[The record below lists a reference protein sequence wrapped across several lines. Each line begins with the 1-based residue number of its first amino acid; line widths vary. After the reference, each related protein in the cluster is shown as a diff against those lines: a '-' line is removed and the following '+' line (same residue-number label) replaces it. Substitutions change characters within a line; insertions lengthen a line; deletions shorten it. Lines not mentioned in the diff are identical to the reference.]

1 MKRRLLITAAA
12 ATTAL
17 VLPALSTG
25 SGGDDREVRKAGQ
38 CTADSSSKIK
48 VKEDDG
54 RLEVE
59 FEVDQNRDG
68 VTWKVKIKDNGDAV
82 HKSQEVTRG
91 PSGSFSLEQKI
102 DDRSGADRIKAVG
115 RERSGD
121 ERCVATVTF

>member
-1 MKRRLLITAAA
+1 MKRRLLIPAAA
-12 ATTAL
+12 ATAL
-17 VLPALSTG
+17 LLPALSSG
-25 SGGDDREVRKAGQ
+25 SGGDDREVRKAGD
-38 CTADSSSKIK
+38 CNGSSSSKIK

-68 VTWKVKIKDNGDAV
+68 VTWKVKIKDNGDVV
-82 HKSQEVTRG
+82 HKGQEVTRG

-121 ERCVATVTF
+121 ERCVATLTF